1 MWILLIRSAVTGV
14 FGSAFGKWFLST
26 RMGRWF
32 QTKLDTFMEY
42 LANKYNIKV
51 AKKEIAWSQAY
62 PNLAN
67 RIELLENW
75 SHRPLTRDGSIDLKT
90 EIGMLKKEIIN
101 IKSTPTVI
109 ESTID
114 PNDEIVKLHSSIEEL
129 KTSHSVGLNDEIV
142 KLHAT
147 IEELKTSH
155 SVGLNDEIV
164 KLHATIEEL
173 KQDTN
178 FKEDLIRLQK
188 EHEELKVIISNMK
201 QSRPNERVRTRNNQ
215 N

>member
-114 PNDEIVKLHSSIEEL
+114 PNDEIIKLHS
-129 KTSHSVGLNDEIV
+129 
-142 KLHAT
+142 T

>member
-101 IKSTPTVI
+101 IKSIPTVI

-114 PNDEIVKLHSSIEEL
+114 SNDEII
-129 KTSHSVGLNDEIV
+129 

-147 IEELKTSH
+147 IEELKTSQ
-155 SVGLNDEIV
+155 SVGLNDEII

-173 KQDTN
+173 KQDTD

-188 EHEELKVIISNMK
+188 DHEELKVMISNMK

>member
-109 ESTID
+109 GSTID
-114 PNDEIVKLHSSIEEL
+114 PNDEIVKLHSS
-129 KTSHSVGLNDEIV
+129 
-142 KLHAT
+142 